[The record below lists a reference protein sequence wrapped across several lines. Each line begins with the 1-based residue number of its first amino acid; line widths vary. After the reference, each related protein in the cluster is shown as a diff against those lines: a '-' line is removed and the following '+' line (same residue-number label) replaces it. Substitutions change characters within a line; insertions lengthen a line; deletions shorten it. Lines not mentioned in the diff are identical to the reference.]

1 MAQSDFKRLE
11 KLQYVDDYEKMYEHI
26 LAQGDCLS
34 LKQLAVSGRDLM
46 ELGIAQGKQIGE
58 ILHMLLEQV
67 VADPDKNDRAYL
79 IKQVK
84 DYLADDTDEKLSG

>member
-1 MAQSDFKRLE
+1 
-11 KLQYVDDYEKMYEHI
+11 MYEHI